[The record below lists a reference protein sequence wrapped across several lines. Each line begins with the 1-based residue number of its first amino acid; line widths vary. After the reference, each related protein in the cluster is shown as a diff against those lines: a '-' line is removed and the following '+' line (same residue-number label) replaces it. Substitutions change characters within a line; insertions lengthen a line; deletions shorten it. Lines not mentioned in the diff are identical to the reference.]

1 VPREAWTRLRDV
13 TGEPIEIWAD
23 SGGVWIDSCGI
34 TVLDAD
40 QREAFAQ
47 AWIAA
52 CHKADDQVRPALCGA
67 VSPYAGPPCA
77 VIGAHE
83 DHISR
88 GPGGVILARW
98 PVHQA
103 AP

>member
-1 VPREAWTRLRDV
+1 MPREAWTRLRDV

-52 CHKADDQVRPALCGA
+52 CHAADEQVRPAPCGA
-67 VSPYAGPPCA
+67 VSPYAGPPCSQY
-77 VIGAHE
+77 G
-83 DHISR
+83 DHGEHIAR
-88 GPGGVILARW
+88 EAGGNIVASW
-98 PVHQA
+98 PVSRA
-103 AP
+103 